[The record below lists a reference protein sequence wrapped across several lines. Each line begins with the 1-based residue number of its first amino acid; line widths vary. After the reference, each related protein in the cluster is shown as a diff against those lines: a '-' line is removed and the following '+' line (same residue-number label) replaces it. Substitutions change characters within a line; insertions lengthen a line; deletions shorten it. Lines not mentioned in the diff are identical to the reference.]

1 MLFVGTPP
9 YDEVD
14 FEVEGY
20 EEEWR
25 SGDENLIS
33 PVCPVTWRW
42 RYRVV
47 MKFPLDLT
55 PESVLPA
62 PSSPTPV

>member
-1 MLFVGTPP
+1 MLFASTPP

-14 FEVEGY
+14 FEVEDY
-20 EEEWR
+20 EEKWR
-25 SGDENLIS
+25 SGDENFIS

-42 RYRVV
+42 RCRVV
-47 MKFPLDLT
+47 TKFPLDLT
-55 PESVLPA
+55 PENVLPA